1 MRLVEFSPLTLQG
14 SFESG
19 LILNKLWLLHELQ
32 KIQDQF
38 STIYILG
45 SWYGN
50 MSLLL
55 AKSQIQYDHIVNVD
69 SDPRVVR
76 GSQRIARAM
85 GLGDRIEPMIRDA
98 NELDY
103 RQLDEDG
110 LVINTSCHDMD
121 NRGWF
126 DHIPQGVLVALQS
139 RDDVDHDLD
148 QYDLSSTLYQGT
160 RSAQDPETRY
170 TSVLRIGVK

>member
-1 MRLVEFSPLTLQG
+1 MRLLEFSPSTLRG

-50 MSLLL
+50 MSILL
-55 AKSQIQYDHIVNVD
+55 AKSNIQYDHIVNVD
-69 SDPRVVR
+69 RDPKVVR
-76 GSQRIARAM
+76 GAQRIARI
-85 GLGDRIEPMIRDA
+85 LHIDDRIEPMIKDA

-103 RQLDEDG
+103 RQLDQDG
-110 LVINTSCHDMD
+110 LVINTSCHDME
-121 NRGWF
+121 NRRWF

-148 QYDLSSTLYQGT
+148 QYDLSSTLYQGS
-160 RSAQDPETRY
+160 RSARDPETRY
-170 TSVLRIGVK
+170 RSVLRIGVK

>member
-1 MRLVEFSPLTLQG
+1 MKLLEFSPPTLRG

-19 LILNKLWLLHELQ
+19 LILNKLWLIHTLK

-38 STIYILG
+38 GTIYILG

-50 MSLLL
+50 MSILLNRSGI
-55 AKSQIQYDHIVNVD
+55 AYDHIVNVD
-69 SDPRVVR
+69 RDPRVVR
-76 GSQRIARAM
+76 RAHRIAQV
-85 GLGDRIEPMIRDA
+85 LGIDDRIEPMVKDA
-98 NELDY
+98 NRLDY
-103 RQLDEDG
+103 RQLDQDG
-110 LVINTSCHDMD
+110 LVINTSCHDMA
-121 NRGWF
+121 NQGWF
-126 DHIPQGVLVALQS
+126 DHIPAGVLVALQS

-148 QYDLSSTLYQGT
+148 AYDLSRTLYQGQ

>member
-1 MRLVEFSPLTLQG
+1 MKLLEFSPLTLHG
-14 SFESG
+14 SFDRG
-19 LILNKLWLLHELQ
+19 LIMNKLWLIHELE

-45 SWYGN
+45 AWYGN
-50 MSLLL
+50 MSILLS
-55 AKSQIQYDHIVNVD
+55 KSGIKYDHIVNVD
-69 SDPRVVR
+69 QDVAVNR
-76 GSQRIARAM
+76 GAQRIGRMLNIHNVEYMAK
-85 GLGDRIEPMIRDA
+85 DA
-98 NELDY
+98 NRLNY
-103 RQLDEDG
+103 QQLDQDG

-126 DHIPQGVLVALQS
+126 DHIPAGVIVALQS

-148 QYDLSSTLYQGT
+148 AYDLSRTLYQGS

-170 TSVLRIGVK
+170 QSLLRIGVK

>member
-1 MRLVEFSPLTLQG
+1 MKLLEFSPSTLQG

-19 LILNKLWLLHELQ
+19 LILNKLWLIHQLR

-50 MSLLL
+50 MSILLNR
-55 AKSQIQYDHIVNVD
+55 SGIQYDHIVNVD
-69 SDPRVVR
+69 QDAGVVR
-76 GSQRIARAM
+76 GAQRIARI
-85 GLGDRIEPMIRDA
+85 LKIDNRIEPMIKDA
-98 NELDY
+98 NNLDY
-103 RQLDEDG
+103 RQLDQDG
-110 LVINTSCHDMD
+110 LVINTSCHDMA
-121 NRGWF
+121 NQGWF
-126 DHIPQGVLVALQS
+126 DHIPAGVIVALQS

-148 QYDLSSTLYQGT
+148 AYNLSRTLYQGS
-160 RSAQDPETRY
+160 RSARDPETDY

>member
-1 MRLVEFSPLTLQG
+1 MKLLEFSPLTLDG
-14 SFESG
+14 SFERG
-19 LILNKLWLLHELQ
+19 LIMNKLWLIHELQ

-50 MSLLL
+50 MSILLS
-55 AKSQIQYDHIVNVD
+55 KSTIQYDHIVNVD
-69 SDPRVVR
+69 QDTGVNR
-76 GSQRIARAM
+76 QAKRIGRMLNIHNVEYMAK
-85 GLGDRIEPMIRDA
+85 DA
-98 NELDY
+98 NRLNY
-103 RQLDEDG
+103 QQLDPDG
-110 LVINTSCHDMD
+110 SVINTSCHDMA
-121 NRGWF
+121 NHGWF
-126 DHIPQGVLVALQS
+126 DRIPQGVLVALQS

-148 QYDLSSTLYQGT
+148 QYDLSRTLYQGS

>member
-1 MRLVEFSPLTLQG
+1 MRLLEFSPLTLQG

-19 LILNKLWLLHELQ
+19 LIMNKLWLIHELK

-50 MSLLL
+50 MSILL
-55 AKSQIQYDHIVNVD
+55 AKNNIQYDHIVNVD
-69 SDPRVVR
+69 KDASVVR
-76 GSQRIARAM
+76 KAQRIARM
-85 GLGDRIEPMIRDA
+85 LNIDDRIEPMIKDA
-98 NELDY
+98 NRLDY
-103 RQLDEDG
+103 QQLDEDG
-110 LVINTSCHDMD
+110 LVINTSCHDME

-126 DHIPQGVLVALQS
+126 DHIPAGVIVALQS

-148 QYDLSSTLYQGT
+148 AYDLSRTLYQGS
-160 RSAQDPETRY
+160 RSARDPETDY

>member
-1 MRLVEFSPLTLQG
+1 MRLLEFSPLTLQG

-19 LILNKLWLLHELQ
+19 LIMNKLWLIHELK

-50 MSLLL
+50 MSILL
-55 AKSQIQYDHIVNVD
+55 AKNNIQYDHIVNVD
-69 SDPRVVR
+69 KDPAVVR
-76 GSQRIARAM
+76 GAQRIARI
-85 GLGDRIEPMIRDA
+85 LNIDDRIEPMVKDA
-98 NELDY
+98 NRLDY
-103 RQLDEDG
+103 RQLDQDG
-110 LVINTSCHDMD
+110 LVINTSCHDMA

-126 DHIPQGVLVALQS
+126 DHIPDGVLVALQS

-148 QYDLSSTLYQGT
+148 AYDLSRTLYQGS
-160 RSAQDPETRY
+160 RSARDPETDYR
-170 TSVLRIGVK
+170 SLLRIGVK

>member
-1 MRLVEFSPLTLQG
+1 MKLLEFSPLTLHG

-19 LILNKLWLLHELQ
+19 LILNKLWLLHQLQ
-32 KIQDQF
+32 NIQDQF

-50 MSLLL
+50 MSILLS
-55 AKSQIQYDHIVNVD
+55 KSNIQYDHIVNVD
-69 SDPRVVR
+69 QDPAVVR
-76 GSQRIARAM
+76 RAHRM
-85 GLGDRIEPMIRDA
+85 AQILKIDDRIEPMIKDA
-98 NELDY
+98 NRLDY
-103 RQLDEDG
+103 RQLDENG
-110 LVINTSCHDMD
+110 LVINTSCHDMA

-126 DHIPQGVLVALQS
+126 DHIPAGVMVALQS

-148 QYDLSSTLYQGT
+148 QYDLSRTLYQGT
-160 RSAQDPETRY
+160 RKARDPETGY